1 MYEKTKTLLEEY
13 IEEEVFPGYSVAF
26 LKGEMVEKVIS
37 GHMTPN
43 SGIMLHDGM
52 YYDLASVTKAVVTG
66 TLLLQMIESG
76 EVDLD
81 TALVEYFPNTKEKAV
96 TIRHLVTHTS
106 GLAGFIPNRDQLS
119 AEELVE
125 SLLQLPVT
133 DTFYQTMKYT
143 DIGLVL
149 AGKVI
154 EKVTGQELAD
164 VFQERVLNPLGI
176 MEMEYGPLLK
186 RQSVPTEYIEQE
198 SLYLSGRV
206 HDPKASVL
214 KRSCGSAGLFATIDG
229 MVQYMEMLLHK
240 GKGANGVRILKE
252 ETVESLVSDWT
263 PSRCAGRS
271 LVWDLQ
277 VVDGE
282 IWLRHTG
289 FTGTAVVWNLAT
301 QEGMILLTNRISQM
315 TDTLLYNRYR
325 DCLLYTY
332 IKESQEERKFGN
344 K

>member
-26 LKGEMVEKVIS
+26 LKGDQIEKVIS
-37 GHMTPN
+37 GTMTPD
-43 SGIMLHDGM
+43 SGITLRDGM

-66 TLLLQMIESG
+66 TLLLQMVESG
-76 EVDLD
+76 ELDLD
-81 TALVEYFPNTKEKAV
+81 TALVEYFPETKEKAV

-106 GLAGFIPNRDQLS
+106 GLAGFIPNRDQLN
-119 AEELVE
+119 ADELVE
-125 SLLQLPVT
+125 ALLQLPCT

-143 DIGLVL
+143 DTGLVL

-154 EKVTGQELAD
+154 EKVTNQQLAD
-164 VFQERVLNPLGI
+164 VFQERVLDVLEI
-176 MEMEYGPLLK
+176 SEMEYSPLLK
-186 RQSVPTEYIEQE
+186 RQSVPTEYLE
-198 SLYLSGRV
+198 SESMYLSGRV

-214 KRSCGSAGLFATIDG
+214 KRSCGSAGLFATLDG
-229 MVQYMEMLLHK
+229 MILYMEMLLNK
-240 GKGANGVRILKE
+240 GLGVNGARVLKE
-252 ETVESLVSDWT
+252 ESVEKLVSDWT

-282 IWLRHTG
+282 VWLRHTG
-289 FTGTAVVWNLAT
+289 FTGTAVVFNLHHKEAF
-301 QEGMILLTNRISQM
+301 ILLTNRIAQM
-315 TDTLLYNRYR
+315 TDTALYNRYR

-332 IKESQEERKFGN
+332 IKESQAERKLL

>member
-26 LKGEMVEKVIS
+26 LKGETVEKVIA
-37 GHMTPN
+37 GKMTPN
-43 SGIMLHDGM
+43 SGVTLHDGM

-66 TLLLQMIESG
+66 TLLLQMIELG
-76 EVDLD
+76 ELDLD
-81 TALVEYFPNTKEKAV
+81 TALVEYFPEAKEKEV
-96 TIRHLVTHTS
+96 TLRHLVTHTS
-106 GLAGFIPNRDQLS
+106 GLAGFIPNRDQLN
-119 AEELVE
+119 ADELVQA
-125 SLLQLPVT
+125 LLQLPKT

-143 DIGLVL
+143 DTGLVL

-154 EKVTGQELAD
+154 EKVTGQQLAD
-164 VFQERVLNPLGI
+164 VFQERVLDILGI
-176 MEMEYGPLLK
+176 TEMEYGPIFK
-186 RQSVPTEYIEQE
+186 HQSVPTEYLE
-198 SLYLSGRV
+198 SESMYLSGRV

-229 MVQYMEMLLHK
+229 MIQYMEMLLHK
-240 GKGANGVRILKE
+240 GLGMNGARLLKE
-252 ETVESLVSDWT
+252 ESVEKLVSDWT

-282 IWLRHTG
+282 AWLRHTG
-289 FTGTAVVWNLAT
+289 FTGTAVVWNLAH
-301 QEGMILLTNRISQM
+301 QEGFILLTNRIAQM
-315 TDTLLYNRYR
+315 TDTPLYNRYR

-332 IKESQEERKFGN
+332 IKESQAQRKLS
-344 K
+344 